1 MDSFEVIIKEQ
12 KFRAIHNKTD
22 NFTFSVFNHSTCHV
36 IKKNNFG
43 IWKGVEHRFG
53 ADNLPL
59 DEIGEA
65 IEKHYKEGSGTMV
78 QEAR

>member
-1 MDSFEVIIKEQ
+1 
-12 KFRAIHNKTD
+12 
-22 NFTFSVFNHSTCHV
+22 
-36 IKKNNFG
+36 
-43 IWKGVEHRFG
+43 VEHRFG